1 MSSRAWC
8 LFLAAIW
15 GGLGVTSGAVAQ
27 TRPQF
32 DLNQFRPSELTTD
45 GFALSHADGQGHL
58 RFGVQVYFDY
68 ARDPLELQVTNGPIP
83 DQRLPLVHSQ
93 LTGHLT
99 WNLGLWER
107 LVIFM
112 DLPYTFI
119 LKDSVSDEG
128 TAFLESIGQGLLL
141 PAGRGLGDL
150 YVGARGVLYGTR
162 ENIFQL
168 AAQATLTT
176 NTASASRPQQN
187 YLGEPDKSP
196 NIGGWFEALATFNA
210 GDYVRIPLN
219 VGYKTS
225 FRQDIPSLE
234 VGNQLTFGA
243 GVQLLLGEDRF
254 MITMETFGRTAAAV
268 GTGFG
273 GRQETPVELLGGFKY
288 LHPKGLAVGIAGTGG
303 VTSGYGNP
311 DWRLIAMLG
320 YTMPEKERA
329 VVRDADG
336 DGIVDE
342 RDGCPND
349 PVLRRTRAVP
359 IRTVMATGSPT
370 GSTIVPTRR
379 GLSRTKV
386 APRSNAWSSKTLT
399 SRSSIRSTST
409 RTARSF
415 SGALMPFSTTSPRFS
430 MLTPRSRS
438 SASRVTATR
447 PAARST
453 T

>member
-1 MSSRAWC
+1 M
-8 LFLAAIW
+8 
-15 GGLGVTSGAVAQ
+15 
-27 TRPQF
+27 
-32 DLNQFRPSELTTD
+32 
-45 GFALSHADGQGHL
+45 
-58 RFGVQVYFDY
+58 
-68 ARDPLELQVTNGPIP
+68 
-83 DQRLPLVHSQ
+83 
-93 LTGHLT
+93 
-99 WNLGLWER
+99 
-107 LVIFM
+107 
-112 DLPYTFI
+112 
-119 LKDSVSDEG
+119 
-128 TAFLESIGQGLLL
+128 
-141 PAGRGLGDL
+141 

-273 GRQETPVELLGGFKY
+273 GRQETPVELLGGLKY

-320 YTMPEKERA
+320 YAMPEKERA
-329 VVRDADG
+329 VVRAASG
-336 DGIVDE
+336 V
-342 RDGCPND
+342 
-349 PVLRRTRAVP
+349 
-359 IRTVMATGSPT
+359 
-370 GSTIVPTRR
+370 
-379 GLSRTKV
+379 
-386 APRSNAWSSKTLT
+386 
-399 SRSSIRSTST
+399 
-409 RTARSF
+409 SF
-415 SGALMPFSTTSPRFS
+415 
-430 MLTPRSRS
+430 
-438 SASRVTATR
+438 
-447 PAARST
+447 
-453 T
+453 